1 MPARDLPPR
10 PNLRQL
16 RHQAKDLLRAF
27 RRGDH
32 SAVADFREDHAERVD
47 PANATLADAQLV
59 LARSYH
65 APSWSQL
72 VLACR
77 IIEATSRDDFEAVR
91 ELVEAHPE
99 VVRQVATDHDAGWQ
113 STMASAA
120 DLGLRRVIVR
130 LRDLGVRGITAAVA
144 KPELRQWL
152 DALRLLGRIGGRP
165 PADVVGGAVEL
176 LKGADLAFM
185 VEVGADVRHHKGLVA
200 LALET
205 YARDPEGKHRI
216 LDVMAKQGIVL
227 PDTPPMALHRGRID
241 LLERHL
247 HRDRAL
253 LARTFSH
260 REIYPPELEC
270 HADEDLALVGAP
282 LSGATLLHIATE
294 YEEAEV
300 VGWLLDKGMNV
311 NVRAEMNSN
320 DFGGHTALFN
330 CVVTYNSGR
339 QDASLA
345 RLLLDRGGD
354 PNLRAS
360 IRKRLPFARDT
371 SVHEYRDVTPLGWAG
386 SFMIS
391 RMCLSRW
398 YVCSPSVAATN
409 DVP

>member
-1 MPARDLPPR
+1 MPARHLPPR
-10 PNLRQL
+10 PNLRQV

-32 SAVADFREDHAERVD
+32 SAMADFREYHSDRVD

-65 APSWSQL
+65 APSWPQL

-77 IIEATSRDDFEAVR
+77 IIEATSRDDFDAVR
-91 ELVEAHPE
+91 DLVEAHPE
-99 VVRQVATDHDAGWQ
+99 VVRQVAGDHDAGWR
-113 STMASAA
+113 STMANAA
-120 DLGLRRVIVR
+120 NLGLRRVIVR
-130 LRDLGVRGITAAVA
+130 LQDLGVRGIKAAVA
-144 KPELRQWL
+144 RPELGQWL
-152 DALRLLGRIGGRP
+152 DALRLLGRIGARP
-165 PADVVGGAVEL
+165 SADVVGGAVEL
-176 LKGADLAFM
+176 LQGADLAFM

-216 LDVMAKQGIVL
+216 LDVMAEQGIVM

-282 LSGATLLHIATE
+282 LGGATLLHIATE
-294 YEEAEV
+294 YEEAEA

-311 NVRAEMNSN
+311 NVRAEMNSSG
-320 DFGGHTALFN
+320 FGGHTALFH

-339 QDASLA
+339 QDGSLA

-360 IRKRLPFARDT
+360 IRKRLPFARDA
-371 SVHEYRDVTPLGWAG
+371 SVHEYRDVTPSGWG
-386 SFMIS
+386 RQFHDQS
-391 RMCLSRW
+391 
-398 YVCSPSVAATN
+398 YVSQPVVRLLAERGGHE
-409 DVP
+409 

>member
-1 MPARDLPPR
+1 
-10 PNLRQL
+10 
-16 RHQAKDLLRAF
+16 
-27 RRGDH
+27 
-32 SAVADFREDHAERVD
+32 
-47 PANATLADAQLV
+47 LADAQLV

-77 IIEATSRDDFEAVR
+77 IIEATSRDDFDAVR
-91 ELVEAHPE
+91 EMVEAHPE
-99 VVRQVATDHDAGWQ
+99 VVRQVASDHDTGWR
-113 STMASAA
+113 STMANAA

-130 LRDLGVRGITAAVA
+130 LRDLGVRGIKAAVA

-152 DALRLLGRIGGRP
+152 NALRLLGRIGARP

-176 LKGADLAFM
+176 LQGADLAFM

-216 LDVMAKQGIVL
+216 LDVMAEQGIVM

-247 HRDRAL
+247 HWERAL

-311 NVRAEMNSN
+311 NIRAEMNSN
-320 DFGGHTALFN
+320 GFGGHTALFN
-330 CVVTYNSGR
+330 CVVTYNSAW
-339 QDASLA
+339 QDAPLA
-345 RLLLDRGGD
+345 RLLLDRGAD
-354 PNLRAS
+354 PNARAS

-371 SVHEYRDVTPLGWAG
+371 SVHEYRDVTPLGWG
-386 SFMIS
+386 RQFHDQSYVS
-391 RMCLSRW
+391 QPVVRMLAERGGHE
-398 YVCSPSVAATN
+398 
-409 DVP
+409 